1 MTPVIAFGE
10 ALVDMLS
17 SRLGDGPAGRTPD
30 GRTPG
35 SGQPETF
42 TPYAGGA
49 PANVAVACARLGVPS
64 RFLGMLGEDHFG
76 DFLAE
81 ELAAHGVDTSGV
93 VRTREARTALAF
105 VSRDAHGE
113 RTFDF
118 YRPPAADLLYR
129 LEHLPAGVFAEP
141 AIVHFCSNSLTEPEI
156 SETTLAMAEMAR
168 RAGCLVSVDANLRHN
183 LWETG
188 EADISLVTQLVDA
201 ADLLKLSRDELD
213 YLRADHPRDSWLA
226 ERLAAGVKLAVIT
239 DGPGEVNLIG
249 VGLDDRVTPPPVV
262 AVDTTAGGDAFIG
275 GLLAELAEVTASLG
289 IDGDWHKDRDFLHR
303 AVDIACRC
311 GAHAVT
317 RPGAYASLP
326 TRDDLARLRG

>member
-1 MTPVIAFGE
+1 MIPVIAFGE

-17 SRLGDGPAGRTPD
+17 SRLGEAAGD
-30 GRTPG
+30 A
-35 SGQPETF
+35 PETLAPEVF

-76 DFLAE
+76 DFLAR

-93 VRTREARTALAF
+93 VLTREARTALAF

-129 LEHLPAGVFAEP
+129 LEHLPAGVFAAP
-141 AIVHFCSNSLTEPEI
+141 AILHLCSNSLTEAAI
-156 SETTLAMAEMAR
+156 AETTLSMAEMAR

-183 LWETG
+183 LW
-188 EADISLVTQLVDA
+188 ADGAAEIALVTRLLDG
-201 ADLLKLSRDELD
+201 ADLLKLSTDELD
-213 YLRADHPRDSWLA
+213 YLRADHPEDAWLA
-226 ERLAAGVKLAVIT
+226 ERLAAGVKAIVIT
-239 DGPGEVNLIG
+239 DGAGEVVLKG
-249 VGLDDRVTPPPVV
+249 VGLEKRVAPPKVQ

-275 GLLAELAEVTASLG
+275 GLLAELAMHLGEVG
-289 IDGDWHKDRDFLHR
+289 IDGDWHRDADFLAR
-303 AVDIACRC
+303 AVETACRC

-317 RPGAYASLP
+317 RPGAYAALP
-326 TRDDLARLRG
+326 TREDLARLKS

>member
-17 SRLGDGPAGRTPD
+17 SRLGDAAEGPETAA
-30 GRTPG
+30 
-35 SGQPETF
+35 PETF

-76 DFLAE
+76 DFLAG

-105 VSRDAHGE
+105 VSRDGEGE

-141 AIVHFCSNSLTEPEI
+141 AIVHFCTNSLTEPEI
-156 SETTLAMAEMAR
+156 AETTLAMAETAR
-168 RAGCLVSVDANLRHN
+168 RASCLVSVDANLRHN
-183 LWETG
+183 LWDG
-188 EADISLVTQLVDA
+188 GMADISLVTRLLDA
-201 ADLLKLSRDELD
+201 ADLLKLSTEELD
-213 YLRADHPRDSWLA
+213 YLRADHPRDGWLA
-226 ERLAAGVKLAVIT
+226 ERLAAGVKFAVIT
-239 DGPGEVNLIG
+239 DGPGEVTLKG
-249 VGLDDRVTPPPVV
+249 VDLDDRVTPPSVQ

-275 GLLAELAEVTASLG
+275 GLLAELAEHG
-289 IDGDWHKDRDFLHR
+289 IDGDWHQNTAFLHR
-303 AVDIACRC
+303 AVETACRC

-317 RPGAYASLP
+317 RPGAYAALP
-326 TRDDLARLRG
+326 DREDLARLRD

>member
-17 SRLGDGPAGRTPD
+17 SRLGETQEG
-30 GRTPG
+30 
-35 SGQPETF
+35 PETF

-76 DFLAE
+76 DFIAG
-81 ELAAHGVDTSGV
+81 ELASHGVDLSGV
-93 VRTREARTALAF
+93 ARTGEARTALAF
-105 VSRDAHGE
+105 VSRDAQGE

-129 LEHLPAGVFAEP
+129 LEHLPAGIFAEP
-141 AIVHFCSNSLTEPEI
+141 AILHLCSNSLTEPAI
-156 SETTLAMAEMAR
+156 AETTLAMAEMAA

-183 LWETG
+183 LWPDDQV
-188 EADISLVTQLVDA
+188 DIGLVTRLLDA
-201 ADLLKLSRDELD
+201 ADLLKLSREELD
-213 YLRADHPRDSWLA
+213 FLRGDHPEATWLA
-226 ERLAAGVKLAVIT
+226 ERLAAGVKIAVIT
-239 DGPGEVNLIG
+239 DGGGTVRAEG
-249 VGLDDRVTPPPVV
+249 VGTSLAVTPPPVT

-275 GLLAELAEVTASLG
+275 GLLAGLAR
-289 IDGDWHKDRDFLHR
+289 DGLQEGWHRDTERLEAALAF
-303 AVDIACRC
+303 ACRC

-317 RPGAYASLP
+317 RPGAYAALP
-326 TRDDLARLRG
+326 TRDDLET